1 MENLHKKSGKYISI
15 LVLVLII
22 VCLNSCTRIKEN
34 SAEEAA
40 ISSTKGDIAAKNTT
54 FPEKTATLTPKE
66 ISTEDSIRRRDY
78 PVISVD
84 NVVGLVL
91 QKTIH
96 PFFPE
101 VVHIASNGRIAA
113 VGNLSG
119 IRIIDLDS
127 GSVLMQV
134 DGAFPDCNFGMDRYF
149 QLNYD
154 GSFLAITT
162 KKTVQV
168 WQVGGGIVY
177 EVPYINNH
185 ILDTFICGADI
196 PQIALSP
203 DGMFLAESG
212 MRFSA
217 TGVGSYFRVVDIK
230 KNSTVYEW
238 DGKNESPNGHFYT
251 FPNLGFSS
259 DGKILQTF
267 DPSRFDINSDGFHT
281 AFRFWSTENWREI
294 APNSKAV
301 KDAFNKGDLQFGVTK
316 NNSISIINKESG
328 VELGTIGVEGC
339 GWENPCPIKFS
350 HDGSKSAVLLWD
362 KSMVYKRKSISTQL
376 EVYDISNG
384 LMIDRNLTVIRNL
397 DGVIIGD
404 DGEIIDCEIALLSGE
419 SAWWTHPNYF
429 AGFQI
434 INENT
439 IAFTPQVVDYR
450 NQLILPYSG
459 SCQIHMNDFT
469 IECDSTLSFR
479 DNITVTVNKKESGV
493 EVINPSLGKDTL
505 LAEIK
510 YPISE
515 SGNLWQFRL
524 LDYVQETG
532 TGFFCLDRNLREETC
547 LIMDFTNNEI
557 LHEQIDLEG
566 LIYSQKNAT
575 AAFINKEEKAL
586 YILNDETGTLKKMRT
601 YRAVSLPIKP
611 AFLFGGGEL
620 IYFVQSLDGARNSYI
635 ERVDTSLGK
644 VIKRYDIA
652 ELRTKDISSISVNE
666 EIGLW
671 AVSDTSGNV
680 YLIDP
685 EEESAVYVFRAA
697 DEEIIDLVFSPDEKA
712 LLMMGESGK
721 ILIWAVGE

>member
-1 MENLHKKSGKYISI
+1 M
-15 LVLVLII
+15 
-22 VCLNSCTRIKEN
+22 
-34 SAEEAA
+34 EEAT
-40 ISSTKGDIAAKNTT
+40 ISSAKGGIAATT
-54 FPEKTATLTPKE
+54 KTTSPEKTTTLTPE
-66 ISTEDSIRRRDY
+66 VVFTEDSVRGRDY
-78 PVISVD
+78 PVISID
-84 NVVGLVL
+84 NVTDLVL

-127 GSVLMQV
+127 GSVLMQM
-134 DGAFPDCNFGMDRYF
+134 DGTFPDCNFGMDRYF

-154 GSFLAITT
+154 GSFIAITT
-162 KKTVQV
+162 NKAVQV

-177 EVPYINNH
+177 EEPYINNH
-185 ILDTFICGADI
+185 ILDTAICGTDV
-196 PQIALSP
+196 PQIAVSP

-217 TGVGSYFRVVDIK
+217 AGVDSYFRVVDIK

-267 DPSRFDINSDGFHT
+267 DPSRFDINGDGFHT

-294 APNSKAV
+294 APYSKAV
-301 KDAFNKGDLQFGVTK
+301 KDAFNKGDLQFGVIK
-316 NNSISIINKESG
+316 NNSISVISKENG
-328 VELGTIGVEGC
+328 VELGVIEVEGC
-339 GWENPCPIKFS
+339 GWENPCPMEFS
-350 HDGSKSAVLLWD
+350 PDGSKLAVLLRD
-362 KSMVYKRKSISTQL
+362 ESIVYKRKSISTHL

-384 LMIDRNLTVIRNL
+384 LMIDRNSAVMRNL

-404 DGEIIDCEIALLSGE
+404 DGEIIDYEIALLSGE

-434 INENT
+434 IDENT

-450 NQLILPYSG
+450 NQQILPYSG

-469 IECDSTLSFR
+469 IECGSTLSFQ
-479 DNITVTVNKKESGV
+479 DNTTVTVNKKDIGV
-493 EVINPSLGKDTL
+493 EVINSSLGKDTL

-515 SGNLWQFRL
+515 PGNSWQFRL
-524 LDYVQETG
+524 LDYIQETG
-532 TGFFCLDRNLREETC
+532 TGFFCLDRNLREDTC
-547 LIMDFTNNEI
+547 LIMDFTNHEI

-566 LIYSQKNAT
+566 LIYSHQNST

-586 YILNDETGTLKKMRT
+586 YIFNDETGTLKKMRT
-601 YRAVSLPIKP
+601 YRAVFLPIKP
-611 AFLFGGGEL
+611 AFLFGGSEL
-620 IYFVQSLDGARNSYI
+620 IYFVQSLDGAKNSYI

-644 VIKRYDIA
+644 VIKRYDIDG
-652 ELRTKDISSISVNE
+652 LRTKIISSISANQKE
-666 EIGLW
+666 DLW

-685 EEESAVYVFRAA
+685 EEGSAVYVFRAA
-697 DEEIIDLVFSPDEKA
+697 DEEIIDLVFSSDGKA

-721 ILIWAVGE
+721 ILIWAVRK

>member
-1 MENLHKKSGKYISI
+1 MENLHKKLGKYISI
-15 LVLVLII
+15 LVLVLIVI
-22 VCLNSCTRIKEN
+22 CLNSCVRTKEN
-34 SAEEAA
+34 SAEEATINNA
-40 ISSTKGDIAAKNTT
+40 KSGIAA
-54 FPEKTATLTPKE
+54 EKTISPKKTAMLTPE
-66 ISTEDSIRRRDY
+66 VILTEDSIRRRDY
-78 PVISVD
+78 PVISID
-84 NVVGLVL
+84 NVTDLVL

-134 DGAFPDCNFGMDRYF
+134 DGAFPDCNFGMDKYF

-162 KKTVQV
+162 NKAIQV

-177 EVPYINNH
+177 EAPYINNH
-185 ILDTFICGADI
+185 ILDTSICGADI
-196 PQIALSP
+196 SQIALSP

-217 TGVGSYFRVVDIK
+217 AEVDSYFRMVDIK

-238 DGKNESPNGHFYT
+238 DGKNESLNGRFYT
-251 FPNLGFSS
+251 FPDLGFSL

-267 DPSRFDINSDGFHT
+267 DPSRFDINGNGFHT

-294 APNSKAV
+294 APYSKAV
-301 KDAFNKGDLQFGVTK
+301 KDVFNKGDLQFGVIK
-316 NNSISIINKESG
+316 NNSISVIRKENG
-328 VELGTIGVEGC
+328 VEIGIIEVEGC
-339 GWENPCPIKFS
+339 GWENSCPMRFS
-350 HDGSKSAVLLWD
+350 PDGSKLAVLLRD
-362 KSMVYKRKSISTQL
+362 ESIVYKRKSISTHL
-376 EVYDISNG
+376 EVYDILSG
-384 LMIDRNLTVIRNL
+384 QMIDRKSAVMRNL

-404 DGEIIDCEIALLSGE
+404 DGEIIDYEIALLSGE

-434 INENT
+434 INEDT
-439 IAFTPQVVDYR
+439 ITFTPQVVDYR
-450 NQLILPYSG
+450 NQHILPYSG

-469 IECDSTLSFR
+469 IECDSTLSFH
-479 DNITVTVNKKESGV
+479 DNIAVTVNKKENGV
-493 EVINPSLGKDTL
+493 EVINSSLEKDTL

-515 SGNLWQFRL
+515 LSNLWQFRL

-532 TGFFCLDRNLREETC
+532 TGFFCLDQNLREETC
-547 LIMDFTNNEI
+547 LIMDFANNEI

-566 LIYSQKNAT
+566 LIYSQKNGT
-575 AAFINKEEKAL
+575 AAFINKEERAL
-586 YILNDETGTLKKMRT
+586 YLFNDESGTLKKMRT

-611 AFLFGGGEL
+611 AFLFGGNEL

-644 VIKRYDIA
+644 VIKRYDIVG
-652 ELRTKDISSISVNE
+652 LRTKKISSITTNGKE
-666 EIGLW
+666 ELW
-671 AVSDTSGNV
+671 AVSDTSGSV

-685 EEESAVYVFRAA
+685 EEESVVTVFRAA
-697 DEEIIDLVFSPDEKA
+697 DEEIIDLVFSPDGKA
-712 LLMMGESGK
+712 LFMMGESGK
-721 ILIWAVGE
+721 ILTWAVWE

>member
-22 VCLNSCTRIKEN
+22 ICLNSCTRIKEN
-34 SAEEAA
+34 SAEEVA
-40 ISSTKGDIAAKNTT
+40 ISSAKGDITAKKTNS
-54 FPEKTATLTPKE
+54 PEKTATLIPKV
-66 ISTEDSIRRRDY
+66 IYTEDSIRRRDY
-78 PVISVD
+78 PVISID
-84 NVVGLVL
+84 NVFDLVL

-119 IRIIDLDS
+119 IRITDLDS

-134 DGAFPDCNFGMDRYF
+134 DGALPDCNFGMDRYF

-162 KKTVQV
+162 NKAVQV

-185 ILDTFICGADI
+185 ILDTSICGADI

-217 TGVGSYFRVVDIK
+217 AGVDSYFRVVDIK

-238 DGKNESPNGHFYT
+238 NGKNESLNGHFYT

-267 DPSRFDINSDGFHT
+267 DPSRFDINGDGFHT

-294 APNSKAV
+294 APYSKVV

-316 NNSISIINKESG
+316 NNSISIISKENG
-328 VELGTIGVEGC
+328 VELGIIEVEGC
-339 GWENPCPIKFS
+339 GWENPCPMKFS
-350 HDGSKSAVLLWD
+350 PDGSKLAVLLRD
-362 KSMVYKRKSISTQL
+362 ESVVYKRKSISTHL

-384 LMIDRNLTVIRNL
+384 LMIDRNSAVMRNL
-397 DGVIIGD
+397 DGVVIGD
-404 DGEIIDCEIALLSGE
+404 DGEIIDYEIALLKEE

-439 IAFTPQVVDYR
+439 IAFSPQVVDYR
-450 NQLILPYSG
+450 NQQILPYSG
-459 SCQIHMNDFT
+459 SCQIHMNDFA
-469 IECDSTLSFR
+469 IECDNTLSFR

-493 EVINPSLGKDTL
+493 EVINTSLGKDTL
-505 LAEIK
+505 LTEIK

-515 SGNLWQFRL
+515 PGNSWQFRL

-557 LHEQIDLEG
+557 LQEQIDLEG
-566 LIYSQKNAT
+566 LIFSQKNGT

-586 YILNDETGTLKKMRT
+586 YLFNDETGTLKKMRT

-611 AFLFGGGEL
+611 AFLFGGSEL
-620 IYFVQSLDGARNSYI
+620 IYFVQSLDGAKNSYI
-635 ERVDTSLGK
+635 ERIDTSLGK
-644 VIKRYDIA
+644 VIKRYDIDG
-652 ELRTKDISSISVNE
+652 LRTKKISSISANQKE
-666 EIGLW
+666 ELW
-671 AVSDTSGNV
+671 AVSDTSGYV

-685 EEESAVYVFRAA
+685 EEESVVYIFRAA
-697 DEEIIDLVFSPDEKA
+697 DEEIIDLVFSPDGKA
-712 LLMMGESGK
+712 LFMMGESGK
-721 ILIWAVGE
+721 ILIWAVRE

>member
-1 MENLHKKSGKYISI
+1 M
-15 LVLVLII
+15 
-22 VCLNSCTRIKEN
+22 RIKEN
-34 SAEEAA
+34 SAEEAT
-40 ISSTKGDIAAKNTT
+40 ISSTNGIAA
-54 FPEKTATLTPKE
+54 EKPSSLEKVITLTPE
-66 ISTEDSIRRRDY
+66 VISTEDSIRRRDF
-78 PVISVD
+78 PVISID
-84 NVVGLVL
+84 NVPDLIL
-91 QKTIH
+91 QKIIH

-101 VVHIASNGRIAA
+101 IVHIASNGRIAA
-113 VGNLSG
+113 VGGLSG
-119 IRIIDLDS
+119 IRIIDLDY
-127 GSVLMQV
+127 GNVLMQV
-134 DGAFPDCNFGMDRYF
+134 DGTLPDCNFGMGRYF

-162 KKTVQV
+162 NKAVQV

-185 ILDTFICGADI
+185 TLDIAICGADI

-217 TGVGSYFRVVDIK
+217 TEVDSYFRVVDIK
-230 KNSTVYEW
+230 KNTIVYEW
-238 DGKNESPNGHFYT
+238 DGKSESPNGRFYT

-267 DPSRFDINSDGFHT
+267 DPTRFEINRDGFHT

-294 APNSKAV
+294 APDSKAV
-301 KDAFNKGDLQFGVTK
+301 KDAFNKGDLQFGVIK
-316 NNSISIINKESG
+316 NNSISVLSKKDG
-328 VELGTIGVEGC
+328 VELGLIEVEGC
-339 GWENPCPIKFS
+339 GWENPCPMEFS
-350 HDGSKSAVLLWD
+350 PDGSKLAVLIRD
-362 KSMVYKRKSISTQL
+362 ESIVYKRESISTHL
-376 EVYDISNG
+376 EVYGISDG
-384 LMIDRNLTVIRNL
+384 LMIDRNSAMMRNL

-404 DGEIIDCEIALLSGE
+404 DGEIIGYEIAPLSGE
-419 SAWWTHPNYF
+419 STWWTHPNYL

-434 INENT
+434 INENA
-439 IAFTPQVVDYR
+439 IAFTPQVVDYQ
-450 NQLILPYSG
+450 NQQILPYSG
-459 SCQIHMNDFT
+459 SCQIHMGDFT
-469 IECDSTLSFR
+469 IECGSTLSFQ
-479 DNITVTVNKKESGV
+479 DNFTVTVNKKENGV
-493 EVINPSLGKDTL
+493 EVINSSLGKDTL

-510 YPISE
+510 YPISGPGD
-515 SGNLWQFRL
+515 SWQFRL

-532 TGFFCLDRNLREETC
+532 TSFFCLDRNLREETC

-566 LIYSQKNAT
+566 LIYSRQNGT

-586 YILNDETGTLKKMRT
+586 FLFNDETGTLKKMKT

-611 AFLFGGGEL
+611 AFLFGGDEL
-620 IYFVQSLDGARNSYI
+620 VYFIKSLDGPGNSYI
-635 ERVDTSLGK
+635 ERVDTSLEK
-644 VIKRYDIA
+644 VIRRYDID

-666 EIGLW
+666 KIGLW

-685 EEESAVYVFRAA
+685 EEGSVVYIFRAA
-697 DEEIIDLVFSPDEKA
+697 QEEIIDLVFSPDGKA
-712 LLMMGESGK
+712 LFIMGESGK